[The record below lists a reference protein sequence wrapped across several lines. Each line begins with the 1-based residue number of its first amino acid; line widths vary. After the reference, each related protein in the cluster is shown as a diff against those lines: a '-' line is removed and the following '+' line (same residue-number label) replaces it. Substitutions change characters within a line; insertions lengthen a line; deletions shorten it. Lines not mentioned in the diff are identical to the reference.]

1 MGGKGKK
8 EVVVVIMEGG
18 ARRGLQ
24 TDPKGLTVDLK
35 RSHQIHD

>member
-8 EVVVVIMEGG
+8 EVVVVVVGG
-18 ARRGLQ
+18 TRRGLQ
-24 TDPKGLTVDLK
+24 TDPEGLTVDLK